1 MTPLDRFFS
10 QTSMLPPAP
19 RVVSDLLARLEDPNV
34 DIKSVGN
41 MLSRDPVL
49 VAKILRMANSS
60 YYGVP
65 GTIGSVDR
73 ALQLLGLLQVQV
85 IVITCG
91 VAGAF
96 SNVKGLSLAHFWRT
110 SLLAALVARALAV
123 GTALNPNLAF
133 TAALMHGI
141 GQLLIHSSFPEA
153 GEELD
158 QAVDQAD
165 IQGRRMA
172 EHEVLGVDHCEIGAE
187 LARRWSLPAS
197 IINAIRYYAEPESKD
212 AEPLARLTYVATMLA
227 HTIESEG
234 NSDAAI
240 AAVPPA
246 AMRALA
252 IDADALRNHVDGFK
266 AMVGEVA
273 DML

>member
-1 MTPLDRFFS
+1 MSALDRFFS

-19 RVVSDLLARLEDPNV
+19 RVVSDLLARLENPNA
-34 DIKSVGN
+34 DLKSIAN

-65 GTIGSVDR
+65 GTIGSVDD

-96 SNVKGLSLAHFWRT
+96 SNVKGLSLVQFWRA
-110 SLLAALVARALAV
+110 SLLAALIARALA
-123 GTALNPNLAF
+123 TRTTQNPNLAF

-158 QAVDQAD
+158 KAVDQGD
-165 IQGRRMA
+165 FQGRRMA
-172 EHEVLGVDHCEIGAE
+172 EHEVLGVDHCEIGGE
-187 LARRWSLPAS
+187 LARRWNLPAP
-197 IINAIRYYAEPESKD
+197 IVNAIRYYAEPEAKA
-212 AEPLARLTYVATMLA
+212 AEPLARLTHVAATIA
-227 HTIESEG
+227 HAINREEDTE
-234 NSDAAI
+234 AAI
-240 AAVPPA
+240 AAIPPA

-252 IDADALRNHVDGFK
+252 IDAETLQSQVEGFK
-266 AMVGEVA
+266 SLVGEVA
-273 DML
+273 GML